1 MQALSPMVLGLLI
14 FTPMLIAVGQIFF
27 KISTDHLAA
36 KVGSPYLAIMFQ
48 PYFIIGVAIYGA
60 ATLLWVYVLK
70 NVQLS
75 YAYSFMALTYVMVP
89 LLAMYFLK
97 ETINMRYV
105 IGTAVIIAGVLITNS
120 Q

>member
-1 MQALSPMVLGLLI
+1 MQSISAPILGLLI
-14 FTPMLIAVGQIFF
+14 FTPMLIAVGQVFF
-27 KISTDHLAA
+27 KISTDQLAE
-36 KVGSPYLAIMFQ
+36 KVDAPYLAIMFQ

-70 NVQLS
+70 SVQLS
-75 YAYSFMALTYVMVP
+75 YAYSFMALTYIMVP

-97 ETINMRYV
+97 ETINIRYV